1 MNAAEL
7 AQKIDGLTIA
17 ANERFAGQIATVQ
30 DRLYNRL
37 VRVLKEVEIDG
48 DGYIVQSAQNRKV
61 LNEAINSI
69 DESFAQGTPYTSAI
83 EQHLQLIPTINELNE
98 VYFKTISSAFTPN
111 KQFIRSLQ
119 KQTIAGLERSLLNE
133 GIESQIKGPLVDI
146 LNRNINSGGSF
157 SGFLKEVQD
166 YVKGTPDLDG
176 RLLSY
181 SKAITRDA
189 LTIYARSYQQSVT
202 ADLGLKWYLYAG
214 GLMDSSRPFCIERAG
229 KYYHE
234 SEVKAWAHLEWA
246 GKMRGTTE
254 SSIFQFVAGHNCGH
268 QLIPVHESIVP
279 KIDLDRI
286 AQAA

>member
-1 MNAAEL
+1 LKPNEL
-7 AQKIDGLTIA
+7 AEKIDGLTLE
-17 ANERFAGQIATVQ
+17 ANERFAGQITSVQ
-30 DRLYNRL
+30 DRLYSRL
-37 VRVLKEVEIDG
+37 VGTLKRVDIDA
-48 DGYIVQSAQNRKV
+48 DGYIIQSADNRKI

-83 EQHLQLIPTINELNE
+83 EQHLEVIPAINELNE
-98 VYFKTISSAFTPN
+98 IYFKTISSAFTPN
-111 KQFIRSLQ
+111 KQFIKSLQ
-119 KQTIAGLERSLLNE
+119 KQTISGLERSLLNE
-133 GIESQIKGPLVDI
+133 GIESQIKGPLIDI
-146 LNRNINSGGSF
+146 LNRNINTGGSF

-181 SKAITRDA
+181 SKGIVRDA
-189 LTIYARSYQQSVT
+189 LTVYARSFQQAVV

-214 GLMDSSRPFCIERAG
+214 GLMDTSRPFCVERAG
-229 KYYHE
+229 KYYYE
-234 SEVKAWAHLEWA
+234 DEVKAWAHLEWT

-254 SSIFQFVAGHNCGH
+254 SSIFQFAGGYFCGH

-286 AQAA
+286 QNA